1 MTEKK
6 KRKFRFILSTIDPIG
21 YCKCCTTVTSNRICF
36 ILHTMCMYNYYL
48 LIWTGI
54 LPRDLHENAQI
65 VSEQKAEPIF
75 PGDTGV
81 FLLTTTGTFGSCMV
95 IIYSELGENRSKT
108 LIKIDITYCLMGIV
122 IKSLNT
128 LRLNMNLRRVAIA
141 VNVHAYFI
149 KKNNII

>member
-6 KRKFRFILSTIDPIG
+6 KRKFRFILSTIDPVG
-21 YCKCCTTVTSNRICF
+21 YYKCSTTVTSNRICF

-75 PGDTGV
+75 PRDTGV
-81 FLLTTTGTFGSCMV
+81 FLLTTTGTYGSCMV
-95 IIYSELGENRSKT
+95 IIYSGFGENRFKMLT
-108 LIKIDITYCLMGIV
+108 KIYFTYCLMGIV
-122 IKSLNT
+122 IKSLNALT
-128 LRLNMNLRRVAIA
+128 FNTN
-141 VNVHAYFI
+141 F
-149 KKNNII
+149 

>member
-1 MTEKK
+1 
-6 KRKFRFILSTIDPIG
+6 
-21 YCKCCTTVTSNRICF
+21 
-36 ILHTMCMYNYYL
+36 MCMYNYYL

-95 IIYSELGENRSKT
+95 IIYSGLEENRSKT
-108 LIKIDITYCLMGIV
+108 LTKIDVTYCLMGIV
-122 IKSLNT
+122 IKLFNT
-128 LRLNMNLRRVAIA
+128 LRFNMNLRRVATA
-141 VNVHAYFI
+141 VNVHAYLI
-149 KKNNII
+149 KT